1 MRDDGTE
8 RVRAWPTLALVGL
21 MTLTACKQEQAPN
34 AEPKP
39 APSSPAAATK
49 VDLVAAPAGG
59 TVEAIVQQ
67 ELARARR
74 EGRKLVIYVGA
85 DWCEPCQHFHQAAAA
100 GSLDRFFPNLRLLEF
115 DRDRDG
121 DRLDKAGCSSQLIP
135 LFALPDPNGRC
146 SQRRIFGSIKG
157 PGAVA
162 NITPRLRALL
172 AKASD

>member
-8 RVRAWPTLALVGL
+8 RVHAWRTLALVGL
-21 MTLTACKQEQAPN
+21 VALTSCKQEQAAN
-34 AEPKP
+34 TEPKP
-39 APSSPAAATK
+39 VPSAPPAATK
-49 VDLVAAPAGG
+49 VDLVTAPAGG
-59 TVEAIVQQ
+59 TVEAIVKK
-67 ELARARR
+67 ELARARS
-74 EGRKLVIYVGA
+74 EGRQLVVYVGA
-85 DWCEPCQHFHQAAAA
+85 DWCEPCQHFHRAAAA
-100 GSLDRFFPNLRLLEF
+100 GSLDRFFPRLRLLEF
-115 DRDRDG
+115 DRDRDS

-146 SQRRIFGSIKG
+146 SERRIFGSIKG